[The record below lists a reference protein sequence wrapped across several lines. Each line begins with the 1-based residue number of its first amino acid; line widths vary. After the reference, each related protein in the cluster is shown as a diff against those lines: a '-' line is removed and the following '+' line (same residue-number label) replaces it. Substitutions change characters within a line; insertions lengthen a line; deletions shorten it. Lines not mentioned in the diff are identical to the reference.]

1 MIEFCLGFIIGV
13 FFGATIICCV
23 VAGKDNR
30 ND

>member
-13 FFGATIICCV
+13 FFGAMIICCV

-30 ND
+30 DE